1 MTSTDPRTPSVPPAL
16 SDPALSDPTRRLAA
30 ATSNRRS
37 FLRIAGLSALGVAG
51 AGALAACGSSSGSG
65 SGSASGAATGA
76 AGSAAASSGGSTA
89 AVAPGTYGDISL
101 QLSWI
106 KNIEFGGEF
115 FADSKGYYADAGFGT
130 VDLVTGPVESADALV
145 AAGTV
150 TVGLSAPDATARLIT
165 EQGAPLKIIGST
177 FQKNP
182 FCILSLEEGKP
193 IRTPQD
199 LVGKTLGI
207 QAGTNQLIFDGF
219 LKANGIDP
227 ASLTQTVVQY
237 EPTPLT
243 EKKDDG
249 FMAYLTNEPFIVKAQ
264 GFTPVTLSFAD
275 NGLPLTAETFT
286 VTQET
291 IQTQR
296 DMLKA
301 FLKAEIRGWT
311 DAVADPAGAAA
322 LAVNTY
328 GKDLGL
334 DLAGQTEQAQAQN
347 ELIVS
352 ADTKANGLFT
362 LTAEL
367 IGQIITALGQIGI
380 TVTADQLFD
389 LTLLE
394 EVYAAEPG
402 LITG

>member
-1 MTSTDPRTPSVPPAL
+1 MTAVDPQAARQVIGRMAS
-16 SDPALSDPTRRLAA
+16 RRA
-30 ATSNRRS
+30 
-37 FLRIAGLSALGVAG
+37 FLRMAGLGVAG
-51 AGALAACGSSSGSG
+51 VGLAACSSGTTTASSTTSAAAASSS
-65 SGSASGAATGA
+65 GA
-76 AGSAAASSGGSTA
+76 AGSSAAGSAVSTA
-89 AVAPGTYGDISL
+89 IEPGSNGSISV

-115 FADSKGYYADAGFGT
+115 FADSEGYYTDAGFSA
-130 VDLVTGPVESADALV
+130 VDLVTGPVDSADALV
-145 AAGTV
+145 AAGTI
-150 TVGLSAPDATARLIT
+150 TVGLSAPDATARFIS

-199 LVGKTLGI
+199 LVGKTVGI
-207 QAGTNQLIFDGF
+207 QAGTNQQIFAGF
-219 LKANGIDP
+219 LKANNIDP
-227 ASLTQTVVQY
+227 ASLTQVVVQF

-243 EKKDDG
+243 EMKVDG
-249 FMAYLTNEPFIVKAQ
+249 FMAYLTNEPFIVKSQ
-264 GFTPVTLSFAD
+264 GFTPVTLSFAE

-291 IQTQR
+291 IDTQR

-301 FLKAEIRGWT
+301 FLVAEILGWT

-322 LAVNTY
+322 LAVNVY
-328 GKDLGL
+328 GKDLSL
-334 DLAGQTEQAQAQN
+334 DLAGQTEQAAAQN

-352 ADTKANGLFT
+352 EDTKANGLFT
-362 LTAEL
+362 LTEAL
-367 IGQIITALGQIGI
+367 QTQIITALGEIGI
-380 TVTADQLFD
+380 TITAEDLFD
-389 LTLLE
+389 LSMLNE
-394 EVYAAEPG
+394 IYEANPG